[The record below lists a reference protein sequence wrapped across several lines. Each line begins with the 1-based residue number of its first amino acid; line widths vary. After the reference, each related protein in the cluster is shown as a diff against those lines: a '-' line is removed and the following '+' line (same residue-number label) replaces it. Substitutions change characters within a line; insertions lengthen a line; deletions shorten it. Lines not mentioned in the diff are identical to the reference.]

1 MSLIGGG
8 GWLQGTM
15 GAGDSNAYT
24 TISAPPRAAGDIRT
38 NGDKSNVHSQWVD
51 MHPDGHY
58 HNEPQQ

>member
-38 NGDKSNVHSQWVD
+38 NGDKSNVHSQ
-51 MHPDGHY
+51 
-58 HNEPQQ
+58 